1 MTSNI
6 DIPRDPP
13 STRDANPS
21 ISVIVGSTGY
31 RRVLTTLIRSA
42 LPHAQIEGV
51 DPYSQTMRGLGVE
64 FGTAADVIVLGGIGT
79 EAEAL
84 SALQRLRAHPA
95 SPPIIVLTS
104 HELSPIVPE
113 LYAAGAADVLLKD
126 ALSRNSLV
134 ESILRLTN
142 KSVPPAN
149 ALPRLYGQFIFEVDG
164 ERVALAIDGYRPLAT
179 LSANPQAQVLLVES
193 SATRSRSV
201 VKVWLSTP
209 VHEAIGAQKFCERF
223 AYFSGLNS
231 RNVVHYIDAG
241 IAGSWPYVVLEF
253 LAAGDLRRRMAG
265 GLAIESSVKILNGIA
280 AALVDVHA
288 GGFAHMDLKPE
299 NIFFRTDGA
308 ESNIALIDFNIS
320 TRIGDINHDPSS
332 GDVMGSPFYMSPE
345 QGRGSPIDG
354 RSDLYSAGIIF
365 YEMLTGERPF
375 EGENSTQIIFKH
387 LHQEVPLLPKRIRHL
402 QPVVDR
408 LLNKNP
414 EERFAS
420 ATELMIALQPFLN
433 AGGTSSGNAANAT
446 NATNP
451 GDKSDGASSS

>member
-13 STRDANPS
+13 STRDANPN

-51 DPYSQTMRGLGVE
+51 DPYSQTMRGSGVE

-223 AYFSGLNS
+223 AYFSGLNG
-231 RNVVHYIDAG
+231 RNVVRYIDAG

-414 EERFAS
+414 DERFAS

-433 AGGTSSGNAANAT
+433 SGSTNSGNAVNLG
-446 NATNP
+446 NKG
-451 GDKSDGASSS
+451 GDKGGGASSS

>member
-1 MTSNI
+1 MTSI
-6 DIPRDPP
+6 TIIPRDAPP
-13 STRDANPS
+13 TREAS
-21 ISVIVGSTGY
+21 LRVSVIVGSTGY
-31 RRVLTTLIRSA
+31 RRVLITLIRSR
-42 LPHAQIEGV
+42 LPQAQIEGV
-51 DPYSQTMRGLGVE
+51 DPYSQTMRGSGIE

-84 SALQRLRAHPA
+84 SALQRLRAYPA
-95 SPPIIVLTS
+95 CPPIIVLAS
-104 HELSPIVPE
+104 HELSPMVPE

-134 ESILRLTN
+134 ESILRLTH
-142 KSVPPAN
+142 KSVPPVN

-193 SATRSRSV
+193 SATGSRSV

-209 VHEAIGAQKFCERF
+209 VHDAVGAQKFCERF
-223 AYFSGLNS
+223 AYFSGLNGRS
-231 RNVVHYIDAG
+231 VVRYIDAG
-241 IAGSWPYVVLEF
+241 IASSWPYVVLEF
-253 LAAGDLRRRMAG
+253 LAAGDLRRRMAA

-299 NIFFRTDGA
+299 NIFFRAEGA
-308 ESNIALIDFNIS
+308 DSTIALIDFNIS
-320 TRIGDINHDPSS
+320 TRIGDVSRDPVS

-354 RSDLYSAGIIF
+354 RSDLYSVGIIF

-387 LHQEVPLLPKRIRHL
+387 LHGEVPLLPKRIRHL

-408 LLNKNP
+408 LLTKNP
-414 EERFAS
+414 DERFAS

-433 AGGTSSGNAANAT
+433 VGGTHPGNAFY
-446 NATNP
+446 P
-451 GDKSDGASSS
+451 GDNSGDKGGGASSS